1 MRTRGAAAV
10 GAHVNRHLNM
20 QIHLAESGV
29 GVHCVQ
35 HALREGEGVDE
46 RTVDGGWA
54 RALGEAFE

>member
-1 MRTRGAAAV
+1 MLTRGAAAV

-20 QIHLAESGV
+20 QIHLPERGV

-35 HALREGEGVDE
+35 HALQEGVDE

-54 RALGEAFE
+54 RALGAAFE